1 MNEQDLQAQDRYKHG
16 TSKYS
21 YPPFSG
27 CRNKADDDVFSKGF
41 AINLDEIKR
50 FEVTEVYTCP
60 DAKVDI
66 VLIHGLNGDPRKT
79 WTAKNGVFWPTD
91 LLPTSLKSAKA
102 RILVYG
108 YNADVYAFGGGKSAR
123 SVVVLKWFILDDC

>member
-1 MNEQDLQAQDRYKHG
+1 M
-16 TSKYS
+16 
-21 YPPFSG
+21 
-27 CRNKADDDVFSKGF
+27 
-41 AINLDEIKR
+41 DEIRR
-50 FEVTEVYTCP
+50 FEVTEVYAHP

-91 LLPTSLKSAKA
+91 LLPVSLKSAKA

-108 YNADVYAFGGGKSAR
+108 YNADVYTFGSGKSAR
-123 SVVVLKWFILDDC
+123 SVVLVP